1 IRITGLVAK
10 FKPSGRAISSTGK
23 AYKFDRSVVEIIM
36 NPIRM
41 AVEILDHV
49 ERSSQD
55 NQRHDF
61 SRALVR
67 IGLLDVAAEHPLRI
81 CEQAIKQIIELRVA
95 DQFTA
100 QIVKVEKD
108 SSIAILHILCHV
120 LVERVQALAVKI
132 ACGKVGNWAK

>member
-1 IRITGLVAK
+1 MGIQSACNGRIDAGLHLERPLVRIACLVAK

-36 NPIRM
+36 NPIRV

-67 IGLLDVAAEHPLRI
+67 IGLLDVAAEHPL
-81 CEQAIKQIIELRVA
+81 
-95 DQFTA
+95 
-100 QIVKVEKD
+100 
-108 SSIAILHILCHV
+108 
-120 LVERVQALAVKI
+120 
-132 ACGKVGNWAK
+132 